1 MTEEGP
7 RPLLDE
13 LLGEQL
19 SAVTFV
25 QNYLQLWFDRP
36 GINVTNPL
44 TVRTAA
50 ATIVSWQPGFRDLLC
65 GQIAKVV
72 AAVEYRAGEILS
84 IGFEDGSGLSISLRH
99 EDYDAP
105 EAYFAHGFKN
115 AGWFAE

>member
-50 ATIVSWQPGFRDLLC
+50 ATIASWQPGFRDLLC

-72 AAVEYRAGEILS
+72 AAVEYLPRGILS
-84 IGFEDGSGLSISLRH
+84 IGFGDGSGLSIALRH
-99 EDYDAP
+99 AYFELA
-105 EAYFAHGFKN
+105 EAYCAP
-115 AGWFAE
+115 